1 MTVIFSL
8 SYNIFIFQNNSTFK
22 FTHIILPLPSFQS
35 ALFFYFLSISYSQ
48 FLEMYTFPFSVSL
61 AMELSRI
68 FFTVELPYIFVTVEL
83 SHISV
88 TVELSHIA
96 VTVESSHI
104 SVTVEFPYISVTVE
118 LPYIFVTVELPHIF
132 VTVEL

>member
-61 AMELSRI
+61 AMELS
-68 FFTVELPYIFVTVEL
+68 
-83 SHISV
+83 
-88 TVELSHIA
+88 
-96 VTVESSHI
+96 HI

-132 VTVEL
+132 VTVELSHIFVTVELP